1 MNSRLQ
7 RQSGL
12 NMDTNQSMKE
22 WFIQNKSSIVIN
34 LIGYLSVLIIIG
46 LSNYPYIDD
55 VARQINGITN
65 FAAHYSR
72 WGSELFAWL
81 IQGGR
86 HLTDQGITTFVI
98 SALILTMTSLL
109 ALYLLYPNRKVPFA
123 ACVMSLFIGINPWFL
138 ECVSFR
144 FDGPFLSLSLFFCFV
159 GYLAFRK
166 KPCYLLPSIAISVFL
181 MCNTYQSS
189 SGVAIVVALVLSYQA
204 LIQGKKRQ
212 QVFSKLLFSALGFVL
227 GMSFY
232 LVETSFNPALSSR
245 GDTVNIT
252 PVSQMPIKLIENAQ
266 AYFIEIVQNSAK
278 IWLLMAILVIL
289 GFIFYSFLTSKVSFG
304 WTAIYLILF
313 IILASVLS
321 YGVLLVFEVP
331 LVEIAGR
338 YGGYGLSVLIA
349 LIGCL
354 SVSEVHF
361 RKFYLVQS
369 VLLIWFM
376 FYQFTFAYGYGYLL
390 DNQRETMT
398 FQTQLLTQDLKEVVT
413 KKRKTI
419 FSNQL
424 YDVSP
429 IVLNAQRNYPILKK
443 LIPDMNNPY
452 WPNELWLRS
461 LIGLDV
467 KLAPGSYDFSNFP
480 VNDPTIK
487 TVTKN
492 QLYNIYVNENQ
503 IFVERLYNKID

>member
-7 RQSGL
+7 RQASPKV
-12 NMDTNQSMKE
+12 DANQLMKE
-22 WFIQNKSSIVIN
+22 WLMQNKPSIVIN
-34 LIGYLSVLIIIG
+34 LIGYLSVLVIIG
-46 LSNYPYIDD
+46 LSNYPYVDD
-55 VARQINGITN
+55 VVRQINGMTN

-72 WGSELFAWL
+72 WGSELFAWF

-109 ALYLLYPNRKVPFA
+109 ALYLLYPNRKVPLA
-123 ACVMSLFIGINPWFL
+123 ASVMSLFIGMNPWFL

-159 GYLAFRK
+159 GYLTFRK
-166 KPCYLLPSIAISVFL
+166 KALYLLPSVAISVFL

-189 SGVAIVVALVLSYQA
+189 SGVAIIVALVLSYQS
-204 LIQGKKRQ
+204 LLQGEKLQ
-212 QVFSKLLFSALGFVL
+212 QVFPKLLFSALGFVL
-227 GMSFY
+227 GMLLY
-232 LVETSFNPALSSR
+232 LVETSFNPELSSR
-245 GDTVNIT
+245 GDTVNIA
-252 PVSQMPIKLIENAQ
+252 PLSQMPTKLVANAQ
-266 AYFIEIVQNSAK
+266 AYFTEIIQNSAK
-278 IWLLMAILVIL
+278 IWLLMAVLVIL
-289 GFIFYSFLTSKVSFG
+289 GFICYSFLTSKVPLG
-304 WTAIYLILF
+304 LTVIYLILF

-331 LVEIAGR
+331 LVETAGR

-349 LIGCL
+349 LIGCM
-354 SVSEVHF
+354 SVSEVRF

-369 VLLIWFM
+369 VLLVWFM

-390 DNQRETMT
+390 DNQRETMS

-413 KKRKTI
+413 KNRKTI

-429 IVLNAQRNYPILKK
+429 VVLNAQRNYPILKK

-452 WPNELWLRS
+452 WPNEFWLRS
-461 LIGLDV
+461 LTGLDV
-467 KLAPGSYDFSNFP
+467 NLAPGSYDFSNFP

-492 QLYNIYVNENQ
+492 QLYNIYINENQ
-503 IFVERLYNKID
+503 IFVERK